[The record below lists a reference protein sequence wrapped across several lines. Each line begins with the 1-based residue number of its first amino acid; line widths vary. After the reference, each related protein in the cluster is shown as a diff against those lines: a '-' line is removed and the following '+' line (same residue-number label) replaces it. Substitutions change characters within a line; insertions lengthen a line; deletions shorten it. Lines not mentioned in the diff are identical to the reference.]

1 MCNLSIIFPIFAL
14 TFPAWSQDLDIAA
27 KGSSNLTVGDFH
39 RATNDSEVA
48 VHSITWKIL
57 TPTISSWDFSGT
69 QSSFQAATS
78 PVFFGGSGVTETD
91 IQWTHDAGT
100 SEYFTATFIPGS
112 FSQGDLFG
120 FGAASNPPVAGFSL
134 GGVVEITV
142 VFENATIQV
151 DVLEADAGNTQSACA
166 FSIDAVLIASDAN
179 MAAAGQVSTVTYS
192 GALAGTKVFLAHGTV
207 LGFTEWT
214 SAPPYEIYFNFEN
227 PRIMRFNPTPWSVA
241 DSSGKGLFSA
251 TAPARLAG
259 FSVLFQLL
267 NPNWDGDPS
276 DPSTATSNL
285 IAWTF

>member
-1 MCNLSIIFPIFAL
+1 MRYLSIIFPIFAL
-14 TFPAWSQDLDIAA
+14 TFPAWSQDLDIGA
-27 KGSSNLTVGDFH
+27 KGPSNLTVVDFH
-39 RATNDSEVA
+39 RATNNSEVA
-48 VHSITWKIL
+48 VQSITWKIL
-57 TPTISSWDFSGT
+57 IPTTSIWDFSGT
-69 QSSFQAATS
+69 STSFQAATS
-78 PVFFGGSGVTETD
+78 PVFFGGSGIAETD

-100 SEYFTATFIPGS
+100 SEYFTATFATGS

-142 VFENATIQV
+142 VFENATMQV
-151 DVLEADAGNTQSACA
+151 EVLAADAGNTQAACA

-179 MAAAGQVSTVTYS
+179 MAAAGLISTVTYS
-192 GALAGTKVFLAHGTV
+192 GARPDTKVFLAHGTV

-241 DSSGKGLFSA
+241 DFNGAGSFSA
-251 TAPARLAG
+251 TAPAQLAG
-259 FSVLFQLL
+259 FSVLFQLV